1 MTPNI
6 RRYWAKVFR
15 RNIWTLTWDELFGVS
30 KQNNIWSPFS
40 FSKRSQ
46 KKSKK
51 RGSGLGPTIQSGS
64 AAHAST
70 LKEGLTFLKSQ
81 LNVIS
86 QFFKVW
92 VFWGGH
98 KIWKNL
104 RRTFDKSI
112 VFCARNSVL
121 VKKSTKIFF

>member
-6 RRYWAKVFR
+6 RRYRVKIVG
-15 RNIWTLTWDELFGVS
+15 TWWVGGQKLSDVIYGRSLGSGHHFNLV
-30 KQNNIWSPFS
+30 
-40 FSKRSQ
+40 KRSQ

-92 VFWGGH
+92 VF
-98 KIWKNL
+98 
-104 RRTFDKSI
+104 
-112 VFCARNSVL
+112 
-121 VKKSTKIFF
+121 

>member
-1 MTPNI
+1 
-6 RRYWAKVFR
+6 VFF
-15 RNIWTLTWDELFGVS
+15 T
-30 KQNNIWSPFS
+30 KNNIWSPFS

-92 VFWGGH
+92 VF
-98 KIWKNL
+98 
-104 RRTFDKSI
+104 
-112 VFCARNSVL
+112 
-121 VKKSTKIFF
+121 